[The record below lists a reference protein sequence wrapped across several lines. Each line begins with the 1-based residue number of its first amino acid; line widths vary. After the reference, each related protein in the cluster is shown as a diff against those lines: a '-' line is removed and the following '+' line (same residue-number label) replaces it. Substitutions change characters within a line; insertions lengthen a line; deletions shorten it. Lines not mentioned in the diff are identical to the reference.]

1 MKHWTKWISHQATW
15 KVAPIRHYWQTS
27 RLVSFISTGTQA
39 TGYRGA
45 PSQELPVTSGV
56 PQGSLLGPISLDRY
70 CFCCLWRIYQTLL
83 KHLELPVTPMIPRF
97 SRALIPSKTVT
108 PCNLTLTILSVGL
121 IHLCSYLISPSVN
134 TSASPP
140 KKLLYGLPQA
150 ILLRLFLWNKRDNRF
165 SFKLCPLN
173 IYHMRTSIL
182 K

>member
-15 KVAPIRHYWQTS
+15 EVAPIRHYWQTS

-56 PQGSLLGPISLDRY
+56 PQGSILGPILV
-70 CFCCLWRIYQTLL
+70 LL
-83 KHLELPVTPMIPRF
+83 FVDNLPNAVKT
-97 SRALIPSKTVT
+97 SRVACYADDT
-108 PCNLTLTILSVGL
+108 NLTLTILSVGL
-121 IHLCSYLISPSVN
+121 LHLCSYLISPSVN

-173 IYHMRTSIL
+173 IYHMSTSIL
-182 K
+182 SYYLFL